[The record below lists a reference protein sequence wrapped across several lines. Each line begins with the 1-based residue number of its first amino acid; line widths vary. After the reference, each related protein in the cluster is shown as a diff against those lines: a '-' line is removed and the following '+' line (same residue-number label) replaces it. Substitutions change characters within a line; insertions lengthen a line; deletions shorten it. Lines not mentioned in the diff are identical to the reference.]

1 MNVVFIP
8 PLLLKNKGIG
18 AWMVVAAAAAAALVD
33 TASALVLIEPHTK
46 TVPPNH
52 CHHYSSIPTKYIP
65 CDEPEPE
72 ASSSGI
78 GLEANEKSPFL
89 KASYLVRTI

>member
-1 MNVVFIP
+1 MSGHV
-8 PLLLKNKGIG
+8 
-18 AWMVVAAAAAAALVD
+18 WMVVAAAAAVVD
-33 TASALVLIEPHTK
+33 TASALVLIEQYTK

-52 CHHYSSIPTKYIP
+52 CHHYSSFPTKQGALSSKSINDIP
-65 CDEPEPE
+65 CDKPEPE

-89 KASYLVRTI
+89 KASYLVRTILL

>member
-8 PLLLKNKGIG
+8 PLLLKNKGVG
-18 AWMVVAAAAAAALVD
+18 AWMVVAAAAVVD
-33 TASALVLIEPHTK
+33 TASALVVIETHTK

-52 CHHYSSIPTKYIP
+52 CHHYSSILTKYIP
-65 CDEPEPE
+65 CVEPELE